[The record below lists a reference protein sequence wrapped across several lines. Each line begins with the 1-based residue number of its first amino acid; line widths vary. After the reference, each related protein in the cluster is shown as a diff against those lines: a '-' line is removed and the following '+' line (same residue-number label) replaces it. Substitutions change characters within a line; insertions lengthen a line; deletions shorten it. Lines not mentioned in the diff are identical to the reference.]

1 MEASLARRWAARLK
15 NRLWLALEPAPDVHD
30 EIARGRAS
38 QLALLTLIGAAAQ
51 ALVVLLLALTG
62 RGADSLAGLLALSG
76 ALALAAYGLSRTR
89 FYAAGVWLAVI
100 GLLGVVYIWALDDP
114 ADTVRF
120 QIMILPIIVAG
131 WLLPL
136 RAAASLSVAA
146 AALLLALLLLLAP
159 GQADRRALNLAFV
172 FGVSAVSY
180 AGALAQRRMEARLL
194 SHSAELALSERKLR
208 GVLDHSQDGV
218 LLVDED
224 GIVVEWNAGV
234 ERITN
239 RGYAQTIGR
248 PIWEGMAQIQG
259 VRSDGSWPGAER
271 VRDEFHDL
279 IGTGTGRWHMRLLNN
294 TIRTPDGTERMIQS
308 RLFPIPVGE
317 RFMVGGIVRDITEQM
332 HAQIEVA
339 QTAALLRATL
349 ESTAEAIL
357 VIDKDRQVLVHNP
370 QLRRLWNLPAEMSAL
385 AWSEHLE
392 RVMAQVQDREAFQA
406 SSAELFADL
415 SIERTDLIALRDGR
429 TVERHATAYR
439 VGGQNVGRVYTY
451 LDVTQRL
458 SAEQALRQSEIR
470 FAMAFQVSPDAIAIN
485 RLDDG
490 AYLDVNEGFVKL
502 SGYTVAEIAGRTVE
516 GLEIWADYAEC
527 LDMVKGLRERGEVR
541 DLEAV
546 FLTKTGQRRIGLVS
560 ARLME
565 LDGMSCVLSITRD
578 ITERKQ
584 LEAHQLELTLERE
597 RVAIL
602 QQFISDA
609 SHDLMTPI
617 TVLSTGVYLLG
628 RYATDGRQREHVARL
643 KIQID
648 RLTRMIKDMLTMSR
662 LDKPVADEFD
672 FERVD
677 LDALLRRIIS
687 DHRGL
692 AEGKQQR
699 LVYTAENPVPP
710 LLADVDKLE
719 QAVINLLENAIKYTP
734 PGGLI
739 NVAAGVCD
747 SSVFLRVSDTGPGID
762 PRDLPHIFERF
773 YRGKSY
779 RPSEGGTGLGLSIVQ
794 KIVKAHEGR
803 IEVESALQQGTT
815 ITLWLSLK

>member
-1 MEASLARRWAARLK
+1 MAANFLRQRVARLK
-15 NRLWLALEPAPDVHD
+15 SRRWLVLEPAPSVHD
-30 EIARGRAS
+30 EIARSRAS
-38 QLALLTLIGAAAQ
+38 QLALLTLIGVVVQ
-51 ALVVLLLALTG
+51 VLVLLLALVS
-62 RGADSLAGLLALSG
+62 RGADSLVGLLALSS
-76 ALALAAYGLSRTR
+76 ALALVAYGFSRTR
-89 FYAAGVWLAVI
+89 FYEAGVWIIVI
-100 GLLGVVYIWALDDP
+100 GLLGVVYVWALNDP
-114 ADTVRF
+114 TETVRF
-120 QIMILPIIVAG
+120 QVMILPVIVAG

-136 RAAASLSVAA
+136 RAAVSLSAA
-146 AALLLALLLLLAP
+146 ATALLLALLLLLAP
-159 GQADRRALNLAFV
+159 GQTDRRVLSLAFV

-180 AGALAQRRMEARLL
+180 AGALAQRRLEARLL
-194 SHSAELALSERKLR
+194 RHSAELALSERKLR
-208 GVLDHSQDGV
+208 GVVDHSQDGV

-224 GIVVEWNAGV
+224 GIVVEWNAGC
-234 ERITN
+234 ERITSLS
-239 RGYAQTIGR
+239 YAQAIGR
-248 PIWEGMAQIQG
+248 PIWEVMAQVQG
-259 VRSDGSWPGAER
+259 ARSDGSWPGAER

-294 TIRTPDGTERMIQS
+294 TIRAPDGTERMIQS

-565 LDGMSCVLSITRD
+565 LDGVSCVLSITRD

-584 LEAHQLELTLERE
+584 LEAHQLELALERE
-597 RVAIL
+597 RVTML

-628 RYATDGRQREHVARL
+628 RYATDERQREHVARL

-648 RLTRMIKDMLTMSR
+648 RLAKMIKDMLTMSR
-662 LDKPVADEFD
+662 LDKPVGDEFD

-677 LDALLRRIIS
+677 LNALLRRVIS
-687 DHRGL
+687 DHQGL
-692 AEGKQQR
+692 TESKQQR
-699 LVYTAENPVPP
+699 LVYTAENSVPP

-739 NVAAGVCD
+739 NVAAGVYD
-747 SSVFLRVSDTGPGID
+747 DSVFLRVSDTGPGID

-794 KIVKAHEGR
+794 KIVKAHGGR
-803 IEVESALQQGTT
+803 VEVESVMQQGTA
-815 ITLWLSLK
+815 ITLWLPLK